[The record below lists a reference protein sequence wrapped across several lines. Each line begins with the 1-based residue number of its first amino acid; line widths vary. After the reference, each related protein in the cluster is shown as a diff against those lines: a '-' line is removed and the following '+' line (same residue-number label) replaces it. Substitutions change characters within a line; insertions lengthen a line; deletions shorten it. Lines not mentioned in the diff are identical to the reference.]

1 MRKQELVVWSKLQKL
16 QLAVVSH
23 SACIQT
29 HNYYHHN
36 RGNPH
41 LHNQNLHH
49 YQNYKVNKNVTQ
61 PCTPPRQGYFLF
73 SQRCRLPRSTLQ
85 YPRFQLKPWQESTKN
100 KTSSVLTSKVSCSF
114 LATNSEIIKSR
125 CNCIQEPWGCLLL
138 SLRCS
143 QVQEKGPRE
152 KSKLFVN
159 LLMCQFQKVW
169 WDPKKKIVFLYI
181 AMAEKKTLLSGSG

>member
-49 YQNYKVNKNVTQ
+49 DQNYKVNKKVTQ

-114 LATNSEIIKSR
+114 LATSSEIIKSR
-125 CNCIQEPWGCLLL
+125 CNCIQEP
-138 SLRCS
+138 
-143 QVQEKGPRE
+143 
-152 KSKLFVN
+152 
-159 LLMCQFQKVW
+159 
-169 WDPKKKIVFLYI
+169 
-181 AMAEKKTLLSGSG
+181 

>member
-29 HNYYHHN
+29 HNYHHHN

-49 YQNYKVNKNVTQ
+49 YQNYKVNKKVTQ

-100 KTSSVLTSKVSCSF
+100 KTSVLTSKVSCNF
-114 LATNSEIIKSR
+114 LATSSEIIKNR
-125 CNCIQEPWGCLLL
+125 CNCIQEP
-138 SLRCS
+138 
-143 QVQEKGPRE
+143 
-152 KSKLFVN
+152 
-159 LLMCQFQKVW
+159 
-169 WDPKKKIVFLYI
+169 
-181 AMAEKKTLLSGSG
+181 